1 MSEDPLVLARMKQAL
16 ALRAKGL
23 DFWDIGL
30 QLTRPGARKHCK
42 PGDWVIDGP
51 ASEVLLQK
59 ALSLARKTL
68 QSYDF
73 GEEGP
78 TPGVCARAFRVLDSL
93 EDAQKPEHQ
102 GLTLEQMTMPVDDL
116 ELSCRAQNCLKNAN
130 ISTVGE
136 LVLWTAKDLLKV
148 KNCGRKSVDE
158 IRDELA
164 RLGLRLKGDY

>member
-1 MSEDPLVLARMKQAL
+1 MPEDSLSLARMKQAL

-23 DFWDIGL
+23 NFWDIGL
-30 QLTRPGARKHCK
+30 QLTRPGARKHCR
-42 PGDWVIDGP
+42 PGDWAIDGP
-51 ASEVLLQK
+51 AAEVLLQK

-78 TPGVCARAFRVLDSL
+78 TPQVCARAFRVLESL
-93 EDAQKPEHQ
+93 EVAQELGHQ
-102 GLTLEQMTMPVDDL
+102 GLTPEQVAMPVEHL
-116 ELSCRAQNCLKNAN
+116 ELSYRAENCLKNAN
-130 ISTVGE
+130 VYTIGE

-148 KNCGRKSVDE
+148 KNCGKKSVRE

-164 RLGLRLKGDY
+164 RLGLHLKGEG